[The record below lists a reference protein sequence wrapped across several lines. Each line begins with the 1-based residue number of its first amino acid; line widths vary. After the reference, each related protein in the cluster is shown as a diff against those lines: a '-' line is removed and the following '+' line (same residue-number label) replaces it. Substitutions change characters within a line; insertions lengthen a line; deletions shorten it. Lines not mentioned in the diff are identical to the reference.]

1 MQKSKQKK
9 IVVQDHWAKEL
20 NKVRCWIS
28 GWQAARRTP
37 GTLNLSEHVPGE
49 QVLAQIIMAIDEA
62 KEN

>member
-9 IVVQDHWAKEL
+9 IVVQNHWAKEL